1 MLGKIVVS
9 LVSLL
14 LVVGV
19 ILGVILV
26 IGESAHDEK
35 EHQQDASASMKYV
48 AAICEPT
55 TYKDACA
62 RSIEPAAKNSSATA
76 KDYIDAVVQATLVE
90 MKKSLEV
97 TEKTVVNKDSDN
109 YNYLALEDCKQ
120 LLDKAI
126 DTLQESLQVVDA
138 NMDTIEDKAHQLL
151 SWMTATHSLQMICI
165 DQIEKPELKSSLDN
179 GLVNSTQLA
188 HNAVHIFAQLSQIL
202 KLFNV
207 QQNVKPSSRRLLQA
221 AINKRDGFPTW
232 FGAAERRLLARG
244 GQQARPNAVVAKDG
258 SGQFKTIGQ
267 AVAAYPKNHQGRY
280 TIYVKAGV
288 YDEQVII
295 EKKQPNIY
303 IYGDGIGRT
312 IVTGRK
318 NYGKMKITTMNTA
331 TFATEGNGFIARA
344 MTFRNEAGPEGH
356 QAVAFRSQASQTA
369 VFDCS
374 FEGFQDTL
382 YYQVNSQFYRSC
394 WIFGTVDFI
403 FGMGDAVIQE
413 STIVVRKPMAK
424 QVNTVTADGRTIG
437 GEKASNG
444 LVLQNCIIAPDKFL
458 FNERFKFPTYLGR
471 PWKKDALTVVM
482 QSELGDFIRPEGY
495 MIWQGES
502 NHKTCEMYEFG
513 NRGPGARTDGRS
525 KDFSRF
531 RVLKPQEAARYT
543 PGPFLGG
550 QTWIPGTGI
559 PHKLGL

>member
-19 ILGVILV
+19 IFGVILV
-26 IGESAHDEK
+26 FSESEHDEK
-35 EHQQDASASMKYV
+35 EHQDASATMKYV

-55 TYKDACA
+55 TYTAACF
-62 RSIEPAAKNSSATA
+62 RSIEPTAKNSSATA

-90 MKKSLEV
+90 MKKSLEF

-109 YNYLALEDCKQ
+109 YSYLALEDCKQ

-138 NMDTIEDKAHQLL
+138 NMDTIEDKAHELL
-151 SWMTATHSLQMICI
+151 SWMTATHSLQMICL
-165 DQIEKPELKSSLDN
+165 DQIEKPELKSALDN

-188 HNAVHIFAQLSQIL
+188 HNAVHIFAELSQIL

-207 QQNVKPSSRRLLQA
+207 QQQNVKPSSRRLLQA
-221 AINKRDGFPTW
+221 AINQRDGFPTW
-232 FGAAERRLLARG
+232 FRVADRKLLSRG

-295 EKKQPNIY
+295 DKKNIY

-312 IVTGRK
+312 IVTGKK
-318 NYGKMKITTMNTA
+318 NYGKNNVPTMHTA
-331 TFATEGNGFIARA
+331 TFAAHGDGFIARA

-356 QAVAFRSQASQTA
+356 QAVAFRSQASDTA
-369 VFDCS
+369 LFDCS

-382 YYQVNSQFYRSC
+382 YYQANRQFYRGC
-394 WIFGTVDFI
+394 WIYGTVDFI

-413 STIVVRKPMAK
+413 STIVVRKPLAK
-424 QVNTVTADGRTIG
+424 QFNTVTADGRTIG
-437 GEKASNG
+437 GKKASNG
-444 LVLQNCIIAPDKFL
+444 LVLQNCVITPDKFL

-513 NRGPGARTDGRS
+513 NRGPGARIDGRS

-531 RVLKPQEAARYT
+531 RVLKPQEAAIYT
-543 PGPFLGG
+543 PGPFLAG